1 VIFLKK
7 QVLIIFLFLFGIYY
21 YKKQIMKK
29 LFTISQEEKQR
40 ILEMHTSATNQNYIK
55 ESYHKNSRLI
65 NEQESTNDLSQV
77 NASLKSLNDTLLSIP
92 NKNKDK
98 VDLPAVKYLS
108 ERFYITLSDLSATGS
123 IHYINPTGG
132 ISSTNASLTLMKTD
146 SGEFGWETTQGS
158 TSTIICGC
166 RGTKNT
172 PVATFMEDMKRAYE
186 YGINKKDLDQA
197 WVKFDEVQTMITNLC
212 TLLKETSGEFPQGK
226 KAMLH
231 QDNSTGLYRMDF
243 YELGE

>member
-40 ILEMHTSATNQNYIK
+40 ILEMHTSATNQN
-55 ESYHKNSRLI
+55 
-65 NEQESTNDLSQV
+65 
-77 NASLKSLNDTLLSIP
+77 
-92 NKNKDK
+92 
-98 VDLPAVKYLS
+98 
-108 ERFYITLSDLSATGS
+108 
-123 IHYINPTGG
+123 YINPTGG